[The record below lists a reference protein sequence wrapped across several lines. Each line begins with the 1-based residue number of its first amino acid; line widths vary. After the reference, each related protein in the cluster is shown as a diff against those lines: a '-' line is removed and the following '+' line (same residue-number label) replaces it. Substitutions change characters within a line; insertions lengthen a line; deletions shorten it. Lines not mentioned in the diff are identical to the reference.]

1 MWGNKYYWIRTGDEM
16 KFKKAGSMLLALS
29 LVCSMTAIPVRAD
42 DDEQSLRDQ
51 KAQVESEVS
60 DLQSQLNTLMTK
72 MNDLETQLITT
83 GQEIVQAEADLE
95 TAQEKEQQQYEDLK
109 LRIKYMYEE
118 GDGSALERVAESGS
132 IAEVLTQA
140 EYVQK
145 VHSYDREQLQAYQE
159 TVQEVKDL
167 KASLE
172 EEQTNLQNIESE
184 YQAQSEELQSTIDSK
199 SAEVSNLDAMIQ
211 EAARVALEKAAA
223 EAAAKEAAEAQAQQ
237 AASNQTTNDTTT
249 NDTTPVQNGT
259 TEANVTPSTPST
271 PTVTPET
278 PSIPSTPTVTEPS
291 YNASTGNAIVD
302 RAYSWV
308 GRAEYVWGACSPGA
322 FDCSGFVSYCLT
334 GAYSRLGTTY
344 TFLTWT
350 RVSNPQPGDVCVN
363 ANHCGIYIGNG
374 QMIHAATE
382 GVGVIVGSVQSG
394 MIYVRY

>member
-1 MWGNKYYWIRTGDEM
+1 M

-72 MNDLETQLITT
+72 MNDLESQLIET
-83 GQEIVQAEADLE
+83 GQEITQAEADLE

-118 GDGSALERVAESGS
+118 GNSSALERVAQSGS

-145 VHSYDREQLQAYQE
+145 IHTYDREQLQAYQE

-172 EEQTNLQNIESE
+172 EEQANLQSVETE
-184 YQAQSEELQSTIDSK
+184 YQAQSEELQTTIDSK
-199 SAEVSNLDAMIQ
+199 SAEVENLDEMIQ

-223 EAAAKEAAEAQAQQ
+223 EAAAKEAEKQQ
-237 AASNQTTNDTTT
+237 VASNPTTNNPTPSQTVT
-249 NDTTPVQNGT
+249 PGADTTPSTPQ
-259 TEANVTPSTPST
+259 TPSTPST
-271 PTVTPET
+271 PSTPEVTP
-278 PSIPSTPTVTEPS
+278 EPS
-291 YNASTGNAIVD
+291 YNPSTGNAIVD

-308 GRAEYVWGACSPGA
+308 GRAEYVWGGCSPGE

-334 GAYSRLGTTY
+334 GSYTRLGTTY

-350 RVSNPQPGDVCVN
+350 QVSNPQPGDVCVN
-363 ANHCGIYIGNG
+363 ALHCGIYIGNG
-374 QMIHAATE
+374 QMIHAADY
-382 GVGVIVGSVQSG
+382 GIGVIVGPVQSG